1 MTEEARSF
9 PSPAF
14 QKAIKET
21 GHVSPMAGGTPR
33 NKRIRPWELCDD
45 VQELKRMLTEKDDLL
60 EEQNDRNAKLHKEL
74 ESARA
79 SVRTTSS
86 TTLTPAKLQKEVESL
101 VRSIPRKVK
110 AVMTYKTKHASSKL
124 IPVEIAGIE
133 ESVMRGVFGETLS
146 SLGAQGAKQ
155 IKVVA
160 SNEDLEAVFQGGCF
174 SKGLR
179 FGATLELQ
187 KGLTFVYTKET
198 KSLQITGTYSM
209 CK

>member
-1 MTEEARSF
+1 MTQEVRAF

-21 GHVSPMAGGTPR
+21 GHVNPMAGGTPR
-33 NKRIRPWELCDD
+33 NKRIRPWDLCDD
-45 VQELKRMLTEKDDLL
+45 VQELKRMLTEKDNLL
-60 EEQNDRNAKLHKEL
+60 EEQNARNAKLEKEL
-74 ESARA
+74 ESART
-79 SVRTTSS
+79 SPTSS
-86 TTLTPAKLQKEVESL
+86 STSLTPAKLQKEVEKL
-101 VRSIPRKVK
+101 VSSIPRKVK
-110 AVMTYKTKHASSKL
+110 AVMTYKSKHASTKL

-146 SLGAQGAKQ
+146 SLGAQGAKL

-160 SNEDLEAVFQGGCF
+160 SNEDLEAVFQGGSF
-174 SKGLR
+174 SKRLR

-198 KSLQITGTYSM
+198 KALMITGTYSM